1 MQAKDIQRVAVLGLG
16 TMGHGIAQTFAAAG
30 CSVRAYDEAEA
41 ARSTAI
47 ERIRSNLVQMAE
59 ESLIDAS
66 AVEGTIERIVV
77 VDQPMRA
84 VKGAEYVVEAVLE
97 NLPLKQELFAQMESW
112 ASRDAVLASNTSTF
126 PMTQISKNMQLPQ
139 RAINTH
145 WFNPP
150 HLVPVVEVVPGER
163 TSPEITV
170 LTIEL
175 HKRIGKQ
182 AVRINREIPGLLVNR
197 VQIAMIREVFHLW
210 DQGIASA
217 EDIDAAIRGSM
228 GFRLAANGPLEIA
241 DFGGLD
247 VWLNVFQGLVPDIRS
262 DWEVPSRVQEIVD
275 KGNYGVKTGQG
286 IYDYPPEAAEQKRRE
301 RDQRFMALAKL
312 FYQQADVDET

>member
-1 MQAKDIQRVAVLGLG
+1 MQAKDVQRVAVLGLG

-30 CSVRAYDEAEA
+30 CRVRAYDEAEA

-47 ERIRSNLVQMAE
+47 TRIHSNLMQMAA

-66 AVEGTIERIVV
+66 AVEETVERIEV
-77 VDQPMRA
+77 VDQPIDA
-84 VKGAEYVVEAVLE
+84 VDEAEYVVEAVLE
-97 NLPLKQELFAQMESW
+97 NLPIKQALFAQMESW
-112 ASRDAVLASNTSTF
+112 VTPGTVLASNTSTF
-126 PMTQISKNMQLPQ
+126 PMTQIARDMQHPQ

-163 TSPEITV
+163 TSPEVTA

-197 VQIAMIREVFHLW
+197 VQIAVLSVTTF
-210 DQGIASA
+210 
-217 EDIDAAIRGSM
+217 
-228 GFRLAANGPLEIA
+228 
-241 DFGGLD
+241 
-247 VWLNVFQGLVPDIRS
+247 
-262 DWEVPSRVQEIVD
+262 
-275 KGNYGVKTGQG
+275 
-286 IYDYPPEAAEQKRRE
+286 
-301 RDQRFMALAKL
+301 
-312 FYQQADVDET
+312 

>member
-1 MQAKDIQRVAVLGLG
+1 MQAKDIQRVGVLGLG

-30 CSVRAYDEAEA
+30 CLVTAYDEAEA

-47 ERIRSNLVQMAE
+47 DRIRSNLMQMAAE
-59 ESLIDAS
+59 GLIDAS
-66 AVEGTIERIVV
+66 AVEETVERITV
-77 VDQPMRA
+77 VDQPRLA
-84 VKGAEYVVEAVLE
+84 VEGAEYVVEAVLE
-97 NLPLKQELFAQMESW
+97 NLPLKQTLFPQLESW
-112 ASRDAVLASNTSTF
+112 ISPDAVLASNTSTF
-126 PMTQISKNMQLPQ
+126 PMTQISKNMQHPE

-150 HLVPVVEVVPGER
+150 HLVPVVEVVPGEQ
-163 TSPEITV
+163 TSPEVTE
-170 LTIEL
+170 LTLDL

-217 EDIDAAIRGSM
+217 EDIDTAIRGSM
-228 GFRLAANGPLEIA
+228 GFRMAANGPLEIA

-247 VWLNVFQGLVPDIRS
+247 VWLKVFEGLAPEIRS
-262 DWEVPSRVQEIVD
+262 DSGVPGRVQEIVD
-275 KGNYGVKTGQG
+275 NGNYGMKTGKG
-286 IYDYPPEAAEQKRRE
+286 IYDYPPEVAEQKRQE

-312 FYQQADVDET
+312 FYS